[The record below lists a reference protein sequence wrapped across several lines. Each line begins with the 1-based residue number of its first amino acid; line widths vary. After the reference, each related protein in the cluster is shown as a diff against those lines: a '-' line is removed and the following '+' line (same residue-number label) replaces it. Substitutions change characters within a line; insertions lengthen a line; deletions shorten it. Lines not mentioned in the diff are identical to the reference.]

1 MAEGGENADLV
12 ADILAR
18 PFSRRT
24 FQDLVKGGRPTPVLA
39 NLSQAGKGFIRR
51 FQSSNYKRY
60 PWLTNSAANCSA
72 GNAFCLQ
79 RIDLVSGATLD
90 LRT

>member
-24 FQDLVKGGRPTPVLA
+24 FQEKQDLVKGGRPTPVLA
-39 NLSQAGKGFIRR
+39 NLSQAGKG
-51 FQSSNYKRY
+51 
-60 PWLTNSAANCSA
+60 LSAASS
-72 GNAFCLQ
+72 Q
-79 RIDLVSGATLD
+79 ATTAVPLAYGF
-90 LRT
+90 